1 MADRLDSAHHNPIG
15 GLSIWV
21 ALATFFSN
29 VGEKEKA
36 SETLRQAKEK
46 RKGSE
51 VGSEDSVDGG
61 TDGEDTAG
69 ATDDEVEQSIGGEK
83 RPETGRRGSAM
94 GKLGHALG
102 LK

>member
-1 MADRLDSAHHNPIG
+1 MADRLDSTHHNHIG

-29 VGEKEKA
+29 AAEKEKA
-36 SETLRQAKEK
+36 SETLRQAKRD

-51 VGSEDSVDGG
+51 DSLDIG
-61 TDGEDTAG
+61 TDGE
-69 ATDDEVEQSIGGEK
+69 
-83 RPETGRRGSAM
+83 ETGGGTDEEGEETRPGVERKGSAM

-102 LK
+102 LR